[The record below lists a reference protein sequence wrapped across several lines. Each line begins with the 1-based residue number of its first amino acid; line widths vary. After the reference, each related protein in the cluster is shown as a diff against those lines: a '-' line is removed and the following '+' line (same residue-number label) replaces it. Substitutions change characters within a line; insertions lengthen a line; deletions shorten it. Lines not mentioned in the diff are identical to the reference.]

1 MRNFYFR
8 LWLRW
13 AFQVT
18 VESFAFGA
26 VMAGFIVFV
35 IYLKKDMPSIDTE
48 VSKALLQLFW
58 FWFALSWSVAL
69 LLSLFHSLK
78 SLFNHCV
85 NGHKLQLLTCDK
97 QEEIEPVSYG
107 DLIRVWRRWLML
119 LIWSSAVLIMLIAL
133 IMRFGFEIDE
143 LFSWL
148 DIYVLYG
155 IVLLSGYISL
165 IVLMARCEKIR
176 IVRC

>member
-1 MRNFYFR
+1 MRRFYFH

-13 AFQVT
+13 ALRVT
-18 VESFAFGA
+18 LESLAFGA
-26 VMAGFIVFV
+26 VMAGMIVFF

-69 LLSLFHSLK
+69 LLSLFRSVK
-78 SLFNHCV
+78 SLFNHCIS
-85 NGHKLQLLTCDK
+85 GHKLQLLTCDK
-97 QEEIEPVSYG
+97 QEEIEPVGYG
-107 DLIRVWRRWLML
+107 DLVRVWRRWLML
-119 LIWSSAVLIMLIAL
+119 LIWSSAVLIMLMAL
-133 IMRFGFEIDE
+133 IMRFAFGVGT

-148 DIYVLYG
+148 DIYILYG